1 MKELIKEEI
10 EKDRHRGLI
19 NQIKFSAFTDEFGA
33 STREFGANT
42 REFGAN
48 TREFG
53 AFTSEFGAFPREF
66 GANTRKFDAFTR
78 EFGANTRETQKR
90 TCIFSL
96 LCTMHLEFNEAAS
109 FMILLLTDLGS
120 IVKAAKR

>member
-1 MKELIKEEI
+1 MKELIKEGI

-19 NQIKFSAFTDEFGA
+19 NQIKFSAFTE
-33 STREFGANT
+33 
-42 REFGAN
+42 EFGAN

-53 AFTSEFGAFPREF
+53 AFTREF
-66 GANTRKFDAFTR
+66 GANTREFDAFTREFGVFTR

>member
-19 NQIKFSAFTDEFGA
+19 NQIKFSAYTD
-33 STREFGANT
+33 EFGANT

-53 AFTSEFGAFPREF
+53 A
-66 GANTRKFDAFTR
+66 
-78 EFGANTRETQKR
+78 
-90 TCIFSL
+90 ILVSL
-96 LCTMHLEFNEAAS
+96 VLSLVNLERILVS
-109 FMILLLTDLGS
+109 LVLLLVNLEQI
-120 IVKAAKR
+120 IVKHRNEHAFFLVMYDAS